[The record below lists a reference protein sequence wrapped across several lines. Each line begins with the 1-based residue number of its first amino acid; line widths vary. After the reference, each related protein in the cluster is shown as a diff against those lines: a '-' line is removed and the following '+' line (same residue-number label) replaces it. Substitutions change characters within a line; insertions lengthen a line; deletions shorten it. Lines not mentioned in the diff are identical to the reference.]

1 MQPGLFTLNWPQVIG
16 MLAAPALVCGIFFSL
31 FRFERRSREPCREK
45 PPQMEKI
52 LRPPGYS
59 AMCKIDELVDKS
71 AMAAFQTIM
80 ASLVFGLGCGTFYPV
95 FYGLAIGRFTLTQ
108 LWAAPKPLPVVAS
121 VLLLMG
127 LVSLVWLVWHSCRVW
142 KLFKEIRDWRFGM
155 RGEQAVA
162 EKLAD
167 PSLAAAGY
175 VAFHD
180 IPGNGKSK
188 WNIDHVV
195 VGPGGVFVLE
205 TKARPRRK
213 ATRSQEEQDVFFDGR
228 RLQFPWCYNDQA
240 SKQVER
246 NAQSI
251 REILSG
257 CGL

>member
-1 MQPGLFTLNWPQVIG
+1 
-16 MLAAPALVCGIFFSL
+16 
-31 FRFERRSREPCREK
+31 
-45 PPQMEKI
+45 
-52 LRPPGYS
+52 
-59 AMCKIDELVDKS
+59 
-71 AMAAFQTIM
+71 
-80 ASLVFGLGCGTFYPV
+80 
-95 FYGLAIGRFTLTQ
+95 
-108 LWAAPKPLPVVAS
+108 
-121 VLLLMG
+121 MG